1 MQKTQIKQVLIG
13 QNKLG
18 SKVLEKCTTYNYFLM
33 ILSISIFANTAAVYT
48 ENILGYLPCN
58 LCLYARFPYFMS
70 TIFSL
75 AALICKNYQANI
87 KMLFCI
93 TLCILVSISISILHI
108 GIEMDWWAPS
118 GSCSN
123 NIDFKQ
129 DLSLEELKKIIDRAP
144 LGNCAVVNFTIMG
157 FSMSELNFLINI
169 VLLFLSI
176 KVIFYEKSIN
186 KFTTKRYI

>member
-1 MQKTQIKQVLIG
+1 MQKTQIKQDLIG
-13 QNKLG
+13 EDQLW
-18 SKVLEKCTTYNYFLM
+18 SRVLEKCTTYNYFLM
-33 ILSISIFANTAAVYT
+33 ILSISIFANTAALYT
-48 ENILGYLPCN
+48 ENILGHLPCN
-58 LCLYARFPYFMS
+58 LCLYARLPYFMCA
-70 TIFSL
+70 IFSL
-75 AALICKNYQANI
+75 AALICKNYYANI

-93 TLCILVSISISILHI
+93 MLCIITSIAISILHI
-108 GIEMDWWAPS
+108 GIEIELWAPTA
-118 GSCSN
+118 SCSN

-144 LGNCAVVNFTIMG
+144 LGNCSVVNFTIMG

-176 KVIFYEKSIN
+176 KVILYERSIN